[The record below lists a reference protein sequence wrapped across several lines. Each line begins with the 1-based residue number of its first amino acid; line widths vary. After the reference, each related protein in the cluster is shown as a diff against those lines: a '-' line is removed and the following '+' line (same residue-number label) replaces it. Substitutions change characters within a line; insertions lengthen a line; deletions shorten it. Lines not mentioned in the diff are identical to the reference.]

1 MCFKTFY
8 LSISLSHNYLSWF
21 LNTPPYTDLYLTHS
35 VWLFLNQETER
46 FQLGPALRLLP
57 SQLIAPQVTPALERG
72 WSLLLCYFGVRTW
85 WGLGSW
91 GYEGWSSGEKP
102 RWNTWRWS
110 SSLIVGLGLRVASW
124 LIRGLSSQALGLDP
138 WWLLSSA
145 WQQSSQLW
153 GHCSIW
159 SLGALYQIRG
169 GCECM
174 RERDPIPWA
183 PSLASTVLKDL
194 FCCQTSPGMGIIS
207 SGNCNSL
214 MILCPIRE
222 HP

>member
-1 MCFKTFY
+1 MCFSTFY
-8 LSISLSHNYLSWF
+8 LSISLSHNCLSRF

-57 SQLIAPQVTPALERG
+57 SQLIVSQVTPALERG
-72 WSLLLCYFGVRTW
+72 WSLLLCHIGVKTR

-91 GYEGWSSGEKP
+91 GCEGWLSGERP

-110 SSLIVGLGLRVASW
+110 SSLIVGLGSRVASW
-124 LIRGLSSQALGLDP
+124 LIRGLSFQVWGLDP

-153 GHCSIW
+153 GRCSIW
-159 SLGALYQIRG
+159 SLGASVPNKRRLWLYEG
-169 GCECM
+169 
-174 RERDPIPWA
+174 ERSHPWG
-183 PSLASTVLKDL
+183 PL
-194 FCCQTSPGMGIIS
+194 PG
-207 SGNCNSL
+207 L
-214 MILCPIRE
+214 HCP
-222 HP
+222 